1 MALTLTESTSYTH
14 FSEVQ
19 QLPKK
24 HHAAKLWIV
33 GGVLLLVG
41 ATIVTVRSMQ
51 KPTSLTSDAFEA
63 ATTTT
68 AQLPSTTSTVPTT
81 PTVAGAGD
89 SEAPVTDSSFGI
101 VTTAADSNTQN
112 SNESSSVAL
121 GTPGICTPG
130 ELFSIGAPETSE
142 RTNPAD
148 ELNWSGAL
156 DVVGEYANP
165 FVVGVTDDA
174 AFPWRTTS
182 QNNDTLTTVVTFTY
196 AGAETQGDLQLGWSP
211 GKHGDKAKR
220 VLLDNAVLGTTPTH
234 TGQLAGEWWEHMPR
248 FVDTLPLTLTPGE
261 HTLTFEHLAD
271 PDADAAV
278 WDFISLNLKS
288 CL

>member
-1 MALTLTESTSYTH
+1 MALTLTESTSYTN

-19 QLPKK
+19 QPLKK
-24 HHAAKLWIV
+24 QHAVGLWIA
-33 GGVLLLVG
+33 GSVLLLVG
-41 ATIVTVRSMQ
+41 ATVVTVRSMQ
-51 KPTSLTSDAFEA
+51 KPTSLTSDAFE
-63 ATTTT
+63 TTTT
-68 AQLPSTTSTVPTT
+68 AATPPSTKSTVPTT
-81 PTVAGAGD
+81 PTVAGAGA
-89 SEAPVTDSSFGI
+89 SEAPITDSSFGI
-101 VTTAADSNTQN
+101 VAAAADSNTPN

-121 GTPGICTPG
+121 GTPGICALG
-130 ELFSIGAPETSE
+130 ELFSIGAPETAE
-142 RTNPAD
+142 RANPAD

-165 FVVGVTDDA
+165 FVIGVTADA
-174 AFPWRTTS
+174 AFPWRTTN
-182 QNNDTLTTVVTFTY
+182 QNNDTITTVVTFTY
-196 AGAETQGDLQLGWSP
+196 AGAEAQGDLQLGWSP

-220 VLLDNAVLGTTPTH
+220 VVLDNAVLGTTPTH

-248 FVDTLPLTLTPGE
+248 FVDTLPLTLSPGE

-278 WDFISLNLKS
+278 WDFIALDLTV

>member
-1 MALTLTESTSYTH
+1 MALTFTESTSYTH

-19 QLPKK
+19 QPLEK
-24 HHAAKLWIV
+24 HHVVKLWIV
-33 GGVLLLVG
+33 GGVLLLTG

-51 KPTSLTSDAFEA
+51 KPTSLTSDAFE
-63 ATTTT
+63 TTTT
-68 AQLPSTTSTVPTT
+68 AAAPSTTKSTVPTT
-81 PTVAGAGD
+81 PTIAGAGD
-89 SEAPVTDSSFGI
+89 SEAPVADSSFGI
-101 VTTAADSNTQN
+101 VTAATDSNTQN
-112 SNESSSVAL
+112 SNESSSAAL
-121 GTPGICTPG
+121 GTPGTCAPG

-142 RTNPAD
+142 RANPAD

-165 FVVGVTDDA
+165 FVVGVTAEA

-196 AGAETQGDLQLGWSP
+196 AGSDAQGDLQLGWSP

-248 FVDTLPLTLTPGE
+248 FVDILPLTLTPGE
-261 HTLTFEHLAD
+261 HTLTFEHMAD